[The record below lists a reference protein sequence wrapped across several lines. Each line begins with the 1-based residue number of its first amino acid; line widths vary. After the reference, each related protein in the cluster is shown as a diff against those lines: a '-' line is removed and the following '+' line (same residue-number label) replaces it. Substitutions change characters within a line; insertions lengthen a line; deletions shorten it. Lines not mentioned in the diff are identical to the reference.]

1 MICKLCF
8 LANISFVFSWTSFS
22 LCHMHMWFMDQ
33 LEIKADRIWESLLG
47 VVSFQDSSIL
57 FSSHIF
63 SCFSFSGS
71 LDQKVCGITFHA
83 TCGLCQLAQGWKR
96 WKWEITL
103 YNSPFSSSVYSPL
116 ESFCF
121 PFPSAFL
128 PPMLSGNLFLYY
140 SGFYHFFL
148 WGVVNQ
154 RILFCHYWK
163 QKCIWSF
170 FNIFYFSA
178 HYFHVLLSWFNIF
191 TNFIFR
197 LFLLADFLAF
207 FTLFS
212 NFWLDVGHC
221 NMIEW
226 LDFVVFF

>member
-140 SGFYHFFL
+140 SGFYHFFYEGWL
-148 WGVVNQ
+148 TRGYYSVITGSRNV
-154 RILFCHYWK
+154 FG
-163 QKCIWSF
+163 
-170 FNIFYFSA
+170 
-178 HYFHVLLSWFNIF
+178 
-191 TNFIFR
+191 
-197 LFLLADFLAF
+197 LFLTYSISLPIIFMFYLADLKSLLISFLGCF
-207 FTLFS
+207 FWLISLLFTLFS